1 MPSLKKYTYYPCNCN
16 CAQMSLVHV
25 TWGGVWFSVPF
36 FLVFC
41 FDFPVYVDSSEY
53 TPTTHN
59 CKMSLRYKLSPYNIS
74 LLLYPTVYL
83 GSIPLTLLLKQYNQY
98 IGQIFFVRFLEQY
111 LVSNNGYLW
120 FTTLYWL
127 LVVFTAY
134 LPNRNR
140 DFLIFYTKIYLI
152 NTIWIVVLL
161 EWFFGS
167 PIFERISV
175 IAGATCSI
183 RGIYREYACKQ
194 SGGVWTDPF
203 DSSSHY
209 TYLISSSLLIW
220 HLFLNH
226 VTWISGYF
234 PKHVIDLENSTHY
247 AAPNSITVN
256 DVKMDLNRIFRTII
270 EVIAVFILIMWF
282 ILYTITS
289 VFFHTIP
296 EKFVGLLCGLFVPIV
311 LKYIK

>member
-1 MPSLKKYTYYPCNCN
+1 MT
-16 CAQMSLVHV
+16 LVHV
-25 TWGGVWFSVPF
+25 TRVGFVFMRVFVFWLVVLIFRCA
-36 FLVFC
+36 FLGIC
-41 FDFPVYVDSSEY
+41 SNIL
-53 TPTTHN
+53 TTTHN
-59 CKMSLRYKLSPYNIS
+59 CKMSTRYKLTPYNIS
-74 LLLYPTVYL
+74 LLIYPTVYI
-83 GSIPLTLLLKQYNQY
+83 GSIPLTLLLKQYNKY
-98 IGQIFFVRFLEQY
+98 IGQVFLVRFLEQY

-127 LVVFTAY
+127 LVAFSAY
-134 LPNRNR
+134 LPDTNK
-140 DFLIFYTKIYLI
+140 DILIFYTKIYLI
-152 NTIWIVVLL
+152 NTIWIVILL

-183 RGIYREYACKQ
+183 RGIYREYACER

-220 HLFLNH
+220 LLLLNH

-234 PKHVIDLENSTHY
+234 PNHVIDLENSNRY
-247 AAPNSITVN
+247 TVPYSN
-256 DVKMDLNRIFRTII
+256 TTGDTKMDLNRTLRTII
-270 EVIAVFILIMWF
+270 EVIAVLILVMWF
-282 ILYTITS
+282 ILFTITS

>member
-1 MPSLKKYTYYPCNCN
+1 MVYYII
-16 CAQMSLVHV
+16 LVTSCVHCIL
-25 TWGGVWFSVPF
+25 TKQKQG
-36 FLVFC
+36 L
-41 FDFPVYVDSSEY
+41 
-53 TPTTHN
+53 
-59 CKMSLRYKLSPYNIS
+59 PY
-74 LLLYPTVYL
+74 
-83 GSIPLTLLLKQYNQY
+83 
-98 IGQIFFVRFLEQY
+98 
-111 LVSNNGYLW
+111 
-120 FTTLYWL
+120 
-127 LVVFTAY
+127 
-134 LPNRNR
+134 
-140 DFLIFYTKIYLI
+140 FYTKIYLI

-161 EWFFGS
+161 EWFLI
-167 PIFERISV
+167 PNFERISV

-183 RGIYREYACKQ
+183 RHIQSMQQ

-220 HLFLNH
+220 HLLLNH

-247 AAPNSITVN
+247 AALNSITVN
-256 DVKMDLNRIFRTII
+256 DVKMDLNRTFRTII